1 MLYKNF
7 VCLIVIFWVF
17 PLYSSELQ
25 YKSIKKVTKEAYL
38 RAGPGKWYPVKW
50 ILKVPGLP
58 LRILEENG
66 NYNFVEIYDGTKGW
80 VSKTLISNKK
90 YVIII
95 DDTKVYDS
103 NGETKAFIK
112 KNVVLE
118 LLSCEQK
125 DVLQKLCKVKNQRI
139 KGYVNEEKIWG
150 KIRE

>member
-1 MLYKNF
+1 M
-7 VCLIVIFWVF
+7 VIFWVL
-17 PLYSSELQ
+17 PLHSSDTQ

-66 NYNFVEIYDGTKGW
+66 NYNLVEIYDGTKGW

-95 DDTKVYDS
+95 DDTKVYNS
-103 NGETKAFIK
+103 NGGVKAFIK

-118 LLSCEQK
+118 LLSCERK
-125 DVLQKLCKVKNQRI
+125 DVSQRFCKVRNQKI
-139 KGYVNEEKIWG
+139 SGYVNEQKIWG